1 MIGGLS
7 GAATGALRAL
17 LDSAYIQNVPTLLK
31 LKGGP
36 NGQTLNVQ
44 PTEIVEMEGGA
55 LIDDVRKL
63 AMPLP
68 FAGPSPTLFQLLGF
82 LVDAGK
88 GVVQTSFEKF
98 ND

>member
-1 MIGGLS
+1 MVEFPFIPWRGAYPIGLTHMIGGLS

-55 LIDDVRKL
+55 LVDDVRIISIVRI
-63 AMPLP
+63 
-68 FAGPSPTLFQLLGF
+68 FS
-82 LVDAGK
+82 
-88 GVVQTSFEKF
+88 
-98 ND
+98 